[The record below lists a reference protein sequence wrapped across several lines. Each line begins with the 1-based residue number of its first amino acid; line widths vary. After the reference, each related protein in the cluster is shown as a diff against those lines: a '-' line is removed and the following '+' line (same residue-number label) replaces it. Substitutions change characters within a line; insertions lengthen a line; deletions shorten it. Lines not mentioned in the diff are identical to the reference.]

1 MLGVGFGM
9 RKPKGIRAGQARFK
23 ACVAVLLFAVAFQGA
38 PAARGDELR
47 LAIILTRHGV
57 RSPLKTSDEMAG
69 FASNPWPKWEVAP
82 AIQTPRGNLL
92 VAYMGDYYR
101 TRFSGDGVLSG
112 NPDVD
117 GPLVFIRADNDQR
130 TVETGRILGK
140 SLLLGAEPV
149 VHSLPGG
156 VDDPLFKPYMAHV
169 GHADPFLAV
178 AAIQGR
184 LGGDSHSIERAYA
197 TQIAELKAILY
208 GPGPVPAQTPL
219 DEPTRISPGHG
230 EFPAVVTGVIHDSW
244 LITDSL
250 LLEYADGMP
259 SADVGWGRAN
269 GQSLTDLLALHELYF
284 DLVGRTRYMAQVEGS
299 NLASHIVDTLEQAA
313 LGQPVPGALGPT
325 GERLVVVVG
334 HDGNIA
340 NIGGLFDMNWWI
352 PGTQANPM
360 LPGGAMIFELWAR
373 SGQPNAYYVRTSYV
387 SQTLDQMREA
397 APLTADNPPAVS
409 PIFVPGCSGSGPGY
423 DAPLDSFVRQARRVI
438 DPKFV
443 ADEP

>member
-1 MLGVGFGM
+1 MKQSMGF
-9 RKPKGIRAGQARFK
+9 RAGRVLCL
-23 ACVAVLLFAVAFQGA
+23 ACFAALLLFAGGWAA
-38 PAARGDELR
+38 PAARGAELR

-57 RSPLKTSDEMAG
+57 RAPLKSNEEMAR
-69 FASNPWPKWEVAP
+69 FASQPWPKWEVAP

-92 VAYMGDYYR
+92 IAYMGDYYR
-101 TRFSGDGVLSG
+101 ARFSGDGVLAG

-140 SLLLGAEPV
+140 SLLPAAEPA
-149 VHSLPGG
+149 VHALPDG
-156 VDDPLFKPYMAHV
+156 VDDPLFKPYKARV
-169 GHADPFLAV
+169 GHADPLLAV
-178 AAIQGR
+178 ASIQGR
-184 LGGDSHSIERAYA
+184 LGGDFHSIERAYA

-230 EFPAVVTGVIHDSW
+230 EFPAFMSGIFYDSW

-259 SADVGWGRAN
+259 SPDVGWGRVN
-269 GQSLTDLLALHELYF
+269 GQTLTDLLALHELYF

-325 GERLVVVVG
+325 GERLVVLVG

-340 NIGGLFDMNWWI
+340 NMGGLFDMNWWI

-373 SGQPNAYYVRTSYV
+373 AGQPNAYYVRTSYV
-387 SQTLDQMREA
+387 SQTLDQMRGA

-423 DAPLDSFVRQARRVI
+423 DAPLDSFVRQARKVI

-443 ADEP
+443 ADEN